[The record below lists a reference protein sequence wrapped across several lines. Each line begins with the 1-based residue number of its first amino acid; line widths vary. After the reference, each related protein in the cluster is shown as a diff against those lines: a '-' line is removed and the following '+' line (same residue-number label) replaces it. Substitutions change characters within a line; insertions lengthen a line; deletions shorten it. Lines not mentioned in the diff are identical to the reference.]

1 MAPRKIGR
9 HPTSIAQQSSL
20 NSTPLPGEV
29 SVCRFIGSLDD
40 LGRFFWNAETERVLG
55 RLNLREKDE
64 KPPFCFWAW
73 WAGKGSRDT
82 EKYYAWLG
90 RGMRIYTPRKAVLK
104 VYTAQGKNRIHVH
117 LNEAV
122 LKVYAVQ
129 GKNGIH
135 VHLNKAVL
143 KVYAVQGKTRTCVH
157 LNKVVLHVYAGQ
169 GVIKMCTPAKTVWSA
184 GMSDTGMIRVR
195 AARHEGIN
203 AIASMAH
210 KQDVME
216 CQTPH
221 ILLPDN
227 DSDGRVPLVK
237 IPCCRNLPHDMPT
250 HMDPWPWNQTLPSSN
265 MFRLLETGRAI
276 KIMGFSAV
284 PNSIWLHSS
293 RN

>member
-1 MAPRKIGR
+1 M
-9 HPTSIAQQSSL
+9 
-20 NSTPLPGEV
+20 
-29 SVCRFIGSLDD
+29 
-40 LGRFFWNAETERVLG
+40 G

-82 EKYYAWLG
+82 EKHYAWLR

-122 LKVYAVQ
+122 LKAYAVQGKNGIHVHLNIAVLKVYAVQ
-129 GKNGIH
+129 DKNGIH

-203 AIASMAH
+203 AIASMAI
-210 KQDVME
+210 D
-216 CQTPH
+216 T
-221 ILLPDN
+221 D
-227 DSDGRVPLVK
+227 R
-237 IPCCRNLPHDMPT
+237 
-250 HMDPWPWNQTLPSSN
+250 
-265 MFRLLETGRAI
+265 
-276 KIMGFSAV
+276 
-284 PNSIWLHSS
+284 
-293 RN
+293 